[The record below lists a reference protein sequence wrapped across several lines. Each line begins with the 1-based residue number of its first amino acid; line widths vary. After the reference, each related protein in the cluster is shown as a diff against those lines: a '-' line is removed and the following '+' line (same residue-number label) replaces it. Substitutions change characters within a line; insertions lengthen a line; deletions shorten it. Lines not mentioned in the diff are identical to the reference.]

1 MKRFYENAVPQD
13 ENGGFAVLLD
23 DRRLKSPAKHDL
35 ILPTRGLAD
44 VVANE
49 WQEQG
54 EEIVP
59 ATMPMMQLSSTAIDR
74 VLPDFDTVA
83 RDAAGYGMS
92 DLLFYRADTPAD
104 LSMRQAEGW
113 QPVVDW
119 AEARFSLRFTITTG
133 LMPVDQPPE
142 AETAFLNAVSSLSA
156 FELASVHVMT
166 TAMGSLLLA
175 LTVAEARMD
184 VATAFELSR
193 VDETHQQELW
203 GVDEEAE
210 VRRKR
215 LLNEM
220 SDAERFL
227 SLVR

>member
-1 MKRFYENAVPQD
+1 
-13 ENGGFAVLLD
+13 
-23 DRRLKSPAKHDL
+23 
-35 ILPTRGLAD
+35 LAD